1 MQRARPGQR
10 LIDLCACALLAAA
23 VLGAGPASAQ
33 RPLIEIEGAAFRPF
47 PIAVPDFKPRASAGA
62 DVGRELATVLRDDL
76 SASGLFQVLDPRSFI
91 ASPEREGVTV
101 GTIAFPAWLNVG
113 ADGLVKALIDQS
125 GGEITVEVHV
135 FDVVRGREIFK
146 EQFDSAGQPRR
157 LAHRIADALIAH
169 YTGEKG
175 LFLSRIAYVQR
186 RGRSKDICVMDV
198 DGHNASCV
206 VRNNYIN
213 ILPAWDGTG
222 GLLFTSYLS
231 GNTDLF
237 RVDLASG
244 ATAPVSQSPG
254 LNSGACVSPDGKR
267 IALTLSRDGN
277 SEIYVVDRS
286 GKHPRRLTSEAW
298 AIDSS
303 PSWSPDGKRIA
314 FVSDRTGNPQIYVM
328 DADGSNQRRITF
340 QGTYNQTPAWSP
352 RGDRI
357 AFTARD
363 ERNVFDI
370 FTIEVAGGRVHRI
383 TQDQGNNEEPTW
395 APNGRM
401 LAFTSDRQGSKAI
414 WLSDPQGNHQRR
426 ISSQKVTCF
435 APTWSDLMPELR

>member
-1 MQRARPGQR
+1 
-10 LIDLCACALLAAA
+10 
-23 VLGAGPASAQ
+23 
-33 RPLIEIEGAAFRPF
+33 
-47 PIAVPDFKPRASAGA
+47 
-62 DVGRELATVLRDDL
+62 
-76 SASGLFQVLDPRSFI
+76 VLDPRSFI

-125 GGEITVEVHV
+125 GTALSVEVHA

-146 EQFDSAGQPRR
+146 EQFDSSGQPRR

-175 LFLSRIAYVQR
+175 LFQSRIAYVQR
-186 RGRSKDICVMDV
+186 RGRSKDVCVMDV
-198 DGHNASCV
+198 DGHNGSCV
-206 VRNNYIN
+206 VRNNFIN
-213 ILPAWDGTG
+213 MLPAWDGVG
-222 GLLFTSYLS
+222 AMLFTSYLN

-237 RVDLASG
+237 RIDLASG
-244 ATAPVSQSPG
+244 ATTPVSQTPG
-254 LNSGACVSPDGKR
+254 LNTGASVSPNGR
-267 IALTLSRDGN
+267 HIALTLSKDGN
-277 SEIYVVDRS
+277 SEIYVVDRD
-286 GKHPRRLTSEAW
+286 GKNPRRLTNEPW

-314 FVSDRTGNPQIYVM
+314 FVSDRFGNPQIFVM
-328 DADGSNQRRITF
+328 EADGSNQHLLTF
-340 QGTYNQTPAWSP
+340 QGNYNQTPAWSP

-363 ERNVFDI
+363 ERNVFDV
-370 FTIEVAGGRVHRI
+370 FTIDVASGRVQRI

-401 LAFTSDRQGSKAI
+401 LAFSSDRQGSQAI
-414 WLSDPQGNHQRR
+414 WIADSQGNNQRR
-426 ISSQKVTCF
+426 ISPPTVNCS
-435 APTWSDLMPELR
+435 APTWSVLMPELR